1 MTATRPA
8 ALRLTEPSE
17 LIEAIPYLLGFHPSE
32 SLVLVGF
39 VDIAGGRRQV
49 GLCVRV
55 DLPPPELPAEDLA
68 MVTHSMMRSGVT
80 SAVAVVLTS
89 SPGERPTDELR
100 WAVLAH
106 TLHTALAAADV
117 VLDDLLVA
125 TAETWWSVS
134 CERSDCC
141 PPEGRP
147 RANGCSVAAAE
158 ATVAGIVALPDRES
172 VAQVLAPCPDRERAR
187 LSGPLGTA
195 EGRLLTLVADKGM
208 QRVRQ
213 SELKALLDELDR
225 RGVASGAARTLTPRR
240 AARYAVALTDVGIRD
255 GLWLAID
262 EGSVHADSLML
273 ELLRRLPSPYDAAP
287 LFLFG
292 WNAWRHG
299 NGTLAS
305 MAADRALESDPG
317 YTAAR
322 LLLQASQG
330 VDPRTVPPL
339 REPIEW
345 SC

>member
-1 MTATRPA
+1 MTATRPT

-39 VDIAGGRRQV
+39 VDVGGGRRQV

-55 DLPPPELPAEDLA
+55 DLPPPELPAEDYDVL
-68 MVTHSMMRSGVT
+68 THSMTRSGVT

-89 SPGERPTDELR
+89 SPGERPTQELR

-106 TLHTALAAADV
+106 TLHTALVPGDI

-125 TAETWWSVS
+125 NADTWWSVA
-134 CERSDCC
+134 CESGECC

-147 RANGCSVAAAE
+147 RATGCSVAAAE
-158 ATVAGIVALPDRES
+158 ATVAGIVALPDRDS
-172 VAQVLAPCPDRERAR
+172 VAQLLAPLSDRERAR
-187 LSGPLGTA
+187 LTGPLGSA
-195 EGRLLTLVADKGM
+195 EGRLLTLVADKGL

-225 RGVASGAARTLTPRR
+225 RIDLSGAARTLTPRR
-240 AARYAVALTDVGIRD
+240 VARYAVALTDLGIRD

-262 EGSVHADSLML
+262 EGSVNADSLML

-292 WNAWRHG
+292 WNAWRQG

-305 MAADRALESDPG
+305 MAADRALQSDPG

-330 VDPRTVPPL
+330 VDPRMVPPL
-339 REPIEW
+339 RDPID
-345 SC
+345 